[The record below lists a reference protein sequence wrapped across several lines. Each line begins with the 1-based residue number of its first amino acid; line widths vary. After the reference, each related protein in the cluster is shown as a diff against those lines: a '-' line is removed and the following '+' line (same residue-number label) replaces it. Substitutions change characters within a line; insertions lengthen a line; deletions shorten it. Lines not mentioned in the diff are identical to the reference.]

1 MPLLNV
7 PCRPSTNEDAIS
19 SSPARLPPSPPPPYG
34 AFCASE
40 AYYSG
45 FFPQC
50 TGQGRRGGEAGGVSS
65 FQPKGREGGR
75 VGNRSLRIRH
85 RRRRQS
91 LSPPLPPSTKATN
104 GCGPRGNLA
113 PPPYNQG
120 EKKKKIAALSFPP
133 PCLRLIPA
141 DFFPIVLHYHP
152 GPTENDYEK
161 RRGYR
166 LRAKNG
172 PLC

>member
-1 MPLLNV
+1 MCLSRMYLF
-7 PCRPSTNEDAIS
+7 RRRTKTL
-19 SSPARLPPSPPPPYG
+19 SPPLPPVFHLLLLLLPTAPFVQVKPTTPV
-34 AFCASE
+34 
-40 AYYSG
+40 
-45 FFPQC
+45 FPQMHR
-50 TGQGRRGGEAGGVSS
+50 TGAEGGEAGGVSV
-65 FQPKGREGGR
+65 FQPKGEGGR

-91 LSPPLPPSTKATN
+91 LSPPPPPPPKATN

-113 PPPYNQG
+113 PSPYNQG
-120 EKKKKIAALSFPP
+120 EKKKKIASLPFLP

-161 RRGYR
+161 RRGYK
-166 LRAKNG
+166 LLGKNG